1 MNINLGYL
9 IQYPMFFPLEILK
22 KVCERNLK
30 RIILSHLNIN
40 SIRNKF
46 DLRIDQIK
54 DSVVMSFLKRN

>member
-9 IQYPMFFPLEILK
+9 IHYPMFFLLEILR

-30 RIILSHLNIN
+30 RIILSHLNID

>member
-9 IQYPMFFPLEILK
+9 IHYPMFFLLEILR

>member
-1 MNINLGYL
+1 
-9 IQYPMFFPLEILK
+9 MFFLLEILR